1 VIRIGGLLRYHLAD
15 IDKWIAEQ
23 RAAGLRRAS

>member
-1 VIRIGGLLRYHLAD
+1 VRIGGLLRYDGAD

-23 RAAGLRRAS
+23 RAAGLRKAS